1 MVDNL
6 SAQTEP
12 LAKAGRLFRAPSGE
26 ASLSVSRVEKDS
38 DFNGALYSLK
48 AFGIATALV
57 VAGGAA
63 GVWGVKTY
71 LGAKNAQEFASTMR
85 LTILDKW
92 PLLTS
97 RIHRSAVSDSTV
109 QFPRPVASSES
120 LDDPRY
126 RSSADE
132 GSGGLEVEMDGG
144 EWNWPAA
151 QARLVAAYERGGV
164 TQIAEVVAREL
175 EAELEH
181 ERRKRRIGDSVEGQ
195 S

>member
-1 MVDNL
+1 
-6 SAQTEP
+6 
-12 LAKAGRLFRAPSGE
+12 
-26 ASLSVSRVEKDS
+26 
-38 DFNGALYSLK
+38 
-48 AFGIATALV
+48 
-57 VAGGAA
+57 
-63 GVWGVKTY
+63 
-71 LGAKNAQEFASTMR
+71 MR

-109 QFPRPVASSES
+109 QFPSHPDASSES
-120 LDDPRY
+120 LDDPRH
-126 RSSADE
+126 RPSADE
-132 GSGGLEVEMDGG
+132 GSSGLEVEMDGG

-164 TQIAEVVAREL
+164 AQFAEVAAREL

-181 ERRKRRIGDSVEGQ
+181 EKRKRRIGDSGEGQ